1 MSAND
6 LAEMF
11 PEFYD
16 FYPSEEVFE
25 KLVKRMCQLEDRAK
39 LWVGFEEVIG
49 RDGESQHYQAPR
61 PPCFCVIKKKGERIY
76 DTPPKA
82 VEGEE

>member
-1 MSAND
+1 VSAND

-11 PEFYD
+11 PEFYA

-25 KLVKRMCQLEDRAK
+25 KLVKRMCQLQERAK

-49 RDGESQHYQAPR
+49 RDGETLHYQAPR

-76 DTPPKA
+76 DTPSKA
-82 VEGEE
+82 VEGDK